1 MIGQLTGTLVEAQAP
16 EVLVAVGGVGY
27 ELLVPMTTYD
37 RLPAVGESTT
47 LWTHLVI
54 RDDAHSLYGFAE
66 RSDRQLFRT
75 LIRVNGVGPKVAL
88 SILSAIPARDFIR
101 YIDQEAVSQLT
112 RVPGVG
118 KKMAE
123 RLVLELQGKLV
134 TTVSQ
139 AELPG
144 GAAGAPASDVDTVL
158 ADAESALATL
168 GYKPAQISRMLKQVY
183 SDGMSSDAVIRAAL
197 KSAV

>member
-1 MIGQLTGTLVEAQAP
+1 MIGQLTGTVIEAQAP

-37 RLPAVGESTT
+37 RLPAVGESAT

-54 RDDAHSLYGFAE
+54 REDAHSLYGFAE

-134 TTVSQ
+134 TAVAHSDLS
-139 AELPG
+139 AG
-144 GAAGAPASDVDTVL
+144 MASAAASDADAVL
-158 ADAESALATL
+158 ADAESALVTL

-183 SDGMSSDAVIRAAL
+183 TEGMSSDAVIRAAL

>member
-1 MIGQLTGTLVEAQAP
+1 MIGQLTGTLIEAQAP
-16 EVLVAVGGVGY
+16 EVLIAVGGVGY

-37 RLPAVGESTT
+37 RLPSPGEQVTV
-47 LWTHLVI
+47 WTHLVV
-54 RDDAHSLYGFAE
+54 REDAHSLYGFAD

-118 KKMAE
+118 RKMAE

-134 TTVSQ
+134 TSVAQ
-139 AELPG
+139 AELSG
-144 GAAGAPASDVDTVL
+144 GVGSSGTADADTVL

-183 SDGMSSDAVIRAAL
+183 SEGMSSDAVIRAAL